1 MRPVRIL
8 LAAAALLALTACSAE
23 EDVTKPAPKETAAER
38 AAGIPSAPTGDARD
52 AYLDAIAAVD
62 PQLIVDEERAIDAG
76 RNQCSSITDPKADSL
91 AAKRFGTDARPL
103 TDEQGERLNAALR
116 ETLCP

>member
-1 MRPVRIL
+1 
-8 LAAAALLALTACSAE
+8 
-23 EDVTKPAPKETAAER
+23 APMETAAER